1 MYNQQ
6 SILHLPIIVGEH
18 CSRQTHR
25 GWFPWLAS
33 TVGLSEQWV
42 KGTQCIVQ
50 YAVSG
55 ASLTVAMWNWP
66 VLRCAVSCDS
76 RVITDWPNQ
85 PTTWTQEPMH
95 WNSSTC
101 FNVQGGPIGS
111 VLDRLTFSRRFQPTH
126 LHWTQMTRSLV
137 SFFKSKNGQSNTQ
150 REHLSGQNGALNI
163 KYVMAP
169 EPHH

>member
-18 CSRQTHR
+18 CSRQTQR

-33 TVGLSEQWV
+33 TQCSVSSRRKELSAMCNMQS
-42 KGTQCIVQ
+42 
-50 YAVSG
+50 VSG

-66 VLRCAVSCDS
+66 VLRCTVSCDS
-76 RVITDWPNQ
+76 RVITDWTNQ

-137 SFFKSKNGQSNTQ
+137 IVS
-150 REHLSGQNGALNI
+150 LNLEMD
-163 KYVMAP
+163 KVASVWSEY
-169 EPHH
+169 